1 MKWLSTGDLARLAYS
16 VQCRELSDLA
26 RSFAQTYADSYGRG
40 GELAE
45 EAERLVAGAE
55 YARVLAITAERARG
69 VSWETIGENL
79 RPDAK
84 QSAEKRSGDPDGVSK
99 QAARKRFGDA
109 VDEVLE
115 GILFPAREGEPG
127 QLGWWACPDGL
138 SDPEGTIRDLD
149 AWADRHREPAD
160 PGKDVA
166 GLVSAGL
173 GDDRYRALDLMDRV
187 LTLSRR
193 LLDHGEFGS
202 GPDLPRGVSE
212 RAARRLL
219 LEARIEL
226 YLLQMRTE
234 RDRVRKAELVTL
246 YDRDFDDLK
255 QWHREDLAD
264 RITATEHS
272 PDKVVIALD
281 SRPIATVERHQP
293 PGGDVDETGWFIW
306 GVEAD
311 GSTDA
316 ASGPYDL
323 VVDVDASPGAAG
335 VAAVEYLTSY
345 IATDL
350 VKGVGPFDPGGL
362 AGPASA

>member
-1 MKWLSTGDLARLAYS
+1 MAALSTRDLARLAFS

-26 RSFAQTYADSYGRG
+26 RAFALTYADSYGRG
-40 GELAE
+40 GDLTE
-45 EAERLVAGAE
+45 EAERLVAAAE
-55 YARVLAITAERARG
+55 YARVLAITTERAG
-69 VSWETIGENL
+69 SVSWETIGENL
-79 RPDAK
+79 RPDAR

-115 GILFPAREGEPG
+115 GILFPARDGPG

-138 SDPEGTIRDLD
+138 EHPEETIRDLD
-149 AWADRHREPAD
+149 AWADRHREPTD
-160 PGKDVA
+160 GGKDVA

-173 GDDRYRALDLMDRV
+173 GDERYRALDLMNRV
-187 LTLSRR
+187 LTLSQR

-202 GPDLPRGVSE
+202 GSDLPRGVSE

-219 LEARIEL
+219 LEARLEL
-226 YLLQMRTE
+226 YALQMQTE

-264 RITATEHS
+264 RLTASEHNA
-272 PDKVVIALD
+272 DRVVIALD
-281 SRPIATVERHQP
+281 DRPVATVERHQP
-293 PGGDVDETGWFIW
+293 PGGDVDETGWFVW
-306 GVEAD
+306 GVEPD

-316 ASGPYDL
+316 ASGPYDP
-323 VVDVDASPGAAG
+323 VAEADASAG
-335 VAAVEYLTSY
+335 SAGIAAVEYVTNY
-345 IATDL
+345 IASDL